1 MGKNY
6 VFGNPPSAVA
16 PALICVVLWSTVAS
30 GFKLGLEHF
39 AVEQLLFL
47 GTCISWLVF
56 LCYAIVTNQLALAA
70 SDRALAVGLGL
81 INPTAYY
88 LILFA
93 AYDRLPAHI
102 AQPINYTWA
111 ITLALLAVPILG
123 QRLTLRS
130 LWGILTSYLGV
141 VILVTTTPGEAG
153 SISTQGVALALLST
167 VLWASYWLLNT
178 RSTAAPAS
186 LMFWS
191 FSIALPII
199 SVICWSGPGLP
210 NLNLQALGFAF
221 WIGAIEMGITFLL
234 WQRALRVAHSSAKI
248 AQLIFISPFLSLL
261 LIYLLL
267 DEPISLWALPALAV
281 IVLGLVISQREQ
293 PAS

>member
-16 PALICVVLWSTVAS
+16 PALICVLLWSTVAS

-141 VILVTTTPGEAG
+141 VILVTTTPGRLDQSVPRRG
-153 SISTQGVALALLST
+153 SGLTQHRSLGQLL
-167 VLWASYWLLNT
+167 
-178 RSTAAPAS
+178 
-186 LMFWS
+186 
-191 FSIALPII
+191 
-199 SVICWSGPGLP
+199 
-210 NLNLQALGFAF
+210 
-221 WIGAIEMGITFLL
+221 AIEHPQHRRT
-234 WQRALRVAHSSAKI
+234 SK
-248 AQLIFISPFLSLL
+248 PN
-261 LIYLLL
+261 
-267 DEPISLWALPALAV
+267 
-281 IVLGLVISQREQ
+281 VLEF
-293 PAS
+293 

>member
-16 PALICVVLWSTVAS
+16 PALICVLLWSTVAS

-88 LILFA
+88 LNLVC
-93 AYDRLPAHI
+93 R
-102 AQPINYTWA
+102 
-111 ITLALLAVPILG
+111 
-123 QRLTLRS
+123 LRS
-130 LWGILTSYLGV
+130 FTRPHSPTHKLHLGNYSGIVGRAHTGP
-141 VILVTTTPGEAG
+141 TTYPTQPMGHTDQLFG
-153 SISTQGVALALLST
+153 RGHISSHHPRGGWINHTLGVALALLST

-191 FSIALPII
+191 FSLALPII
-199 SVICWSGPGLP
+199 SVICWYGPGLP
-210 NLNLQALGFAF
+210 TLNLQALGLPSGLA
-221 WIGAIEMGITFLL
+221 LL
-234 WQRALRVAHSSAKI
+234 KWASRFYCGNGHCAWPTA
-248 AQLIFISPFLSLL
+248 AQKSPNLFLSPRS
-261 LIYLLL
+261 YHYC
-267 DEPISLWALPALAV
+267 
-281 IVLGLVISQREQ
+281 
-293 PAS
+293 

>member
-16 PALICVVLWSTVAS
+16 PALICVVALVY
-30 GFKLGLEHF
+30 GGQRFQIG
-39 AVEQLLFL
+39 L
-47 GTCISWLVF
+47 GTFRSR
-56 LCYAIVTNQLALAA
+56 AIVIFGHA
-70 SDRALAVGLGL
+70 SRGWCFFATRLSQINWPWPLLIAPLAVGLGL

-141 VILVTTTPGEAG
+141 VILVQQRPGRLDQSVPKAWLWPY
-153 SISTQGVALALLST
+153 SST
-167 VLWASYWLLNT
+167 VLW
-178 RSTAAPAS
+178 P
-186 LMFWS
+186 
-191 FSIALPII
+191 
-199 SVICWSGPGLP
+199 VIG
-210 NLNLQALGFAF
+210 
-221 WIGAIEMGITFLL
+221 
-234 WQRALRVAHSSAKI
+234 
-248 AQLIFISPFLSLL
+248 
-261 LIYLLL
+261 Y
-267 DEPISLWALPALAV
+267 
-281 IVLGLVISQREQ
+281 
-293 PAS
+293 